1 MEMSFLTGFVQETN
15 NKIVIREDKTTK

>member
-1 MEMSFLTGFVQETN
+1 MSFLTGFVQETN